1 MLHNQDK
8 LRTGFRTGISL
19 PLLALTI
26 GLPLSFP
33 MAANAAESL
42 TEALD
47 EGKFSL
53 NTRLRYENV
62 SHDAFAE
69 SANAMTLRVRYGYGT
84 GVYKGFKAFIEGDF
98 TRDLEPNNF
107 NSTVNGKGIYP
118 VVADPDSTRLNR
130 VTLTYSGFEGTK
142 VTLGRQR
149 IKLDNDRF
157 IGNVGF
163 RQNEQTYDALRVI
176 NSSVNKLKLDY
187 TYVWQVNR
195 IFGSKNAGGKWDA
208 DSHLL
213 NLSYDIAGVGK
224 ITGYGYLLDLQ
235 NAGLSNRTFG
245 VRIKGARKTSD
256 SLTITYSA
264 EYASQTDYG
273 DNLADFSLNY
283 FQVGAG
289 AKFSGFTARLGYEQL
304 EGNGTR
310 GFVTPLATLH
320 AFQGFTDNFL
330 ATPGSGITDIQG
342 YVDYVFKDVGSIGN
356 IKVAGWYHDFDADV
370 GTEDLGQEFDFLVAL
385 KPWKR
390 VALAF
395 KYANFSGAD
404 LRPDVSKFWL
414 SLDFKY

>member
-1 MLHNQDK
+1 MLHKRNGFKTK
-8 LRTGFRTGISL
+8 LKKGISL
-19 PLLALTI
+19 PLLALLI
-26 GLPLSFP
+26 GLPT
-33 MAANAAESL
+33 AADAAESL
-42 TEALD
+42 DEALA

-69 SANAMTLRVRYGYGT
+69 SANAATLRVRYGYGS
-84 GVYKGFKAFIEGDF
+84 GEFKGFKAFIEGDF
-98 TRDLEPNNF
+98 TRDLEPNDF
-107 NSTVNGKGIYP
+107 NSTVNGRGIYP

-130 VTLTYSGFEGTK
+130 LTLTYSGFEGTK

-163 RQNEQTYDALRVI
+163 RQNEQTYDAVRVTN
-176 NSSVNKLKLDY
+176 NSLKGVKLDY
-187 TYVWQVNR
+187 TYLWQVNR
-195 IFGSKNAGGKWDA
+195 IFGSKSAGGKWDA

-213 NLSYDIAGVGK
+213 NASYDIAGVGK
-224 ITGYGYLLDLQ
+224 LTGYGYLLDLQ

-245 VRIKGARKTSD
+245 VRFKGARKASEN
-256 SLTITYSA
+256 LTITYVA

-273 DNLADFSLNY
+273 NNPADFSLNY
-283 FQVGAG
+283 FLVEGG
-289 AKFSGFTARLGYEQL
+289 AKLNGFTARLAYEQL

-330 ATPGSGITDIQG
+330 ATPGSGITDVQG
-342 YVDYVFKDVGSIGN
+342 YVDYVFKDVGGIGN

-370 GTEDLGQEFDFLVAL
+370 GSEDLGEEFDFLVAL
-385 KPWKR
+385 KPWKGT
-390 VALAF
+390 ALAF
-395 KYANFSGAD
+395 KYASFSGAD

-414 SLDFKY
+414 SLDFNY